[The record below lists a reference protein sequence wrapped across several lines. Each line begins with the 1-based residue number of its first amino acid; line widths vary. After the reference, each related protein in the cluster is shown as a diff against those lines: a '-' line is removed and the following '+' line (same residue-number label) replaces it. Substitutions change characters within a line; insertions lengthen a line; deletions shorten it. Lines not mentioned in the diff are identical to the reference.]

1 MTDPESWTRPQAGSK
16 DVDSKAQT
24 APPPRPRLIVGVSG
38 ASGSVYALRLLE
50 LLRQGGVETHLVISR
65 AGEMT
70 LRHET
75 GLRRADLESRAD
87 FTHPVGNVGAAIA
100 SGSFRTLGMV
110 VAPCSVRTLAEIAT
124 GTTGS
129 LLTRA
134 ADVVLKERRR
144 LVLMLRETPLHLG
157 HIRNMAAVTEMGAIV
172 APPVPAFYAR
182 PADLDEMVTQTC
194 ARMLDLF
201 DLPALPVRRWGE
213 GLGLAMDRQ
222 EPPPAPKDQPDAEAE

>member
-1 MTDPESWTRPQAGSK
+1 MGNE
-16 DVDSKAQT
+16 T
-24 APPPRPRLIVGVSG
+24 AKTPGPTRPRLIVGVSG

-50 LLRQGGVETHLVISR
+50 LLRMAGVESHLVVSR

-75 GLRRADLESRAD
+75 GLRRADLEGLAD
-87 FTHPVGNVGAAIA
+87 HVHPVGNVGAPIA

-110 VAPCSVRTLAEIAT
+110 IAPCSVRTLAEVAS
-124 GTTGS
+124 GTTAS

-182 PADLDEMVTQTC
+182 PESLDAMVTQTC
-194 ARMLDLF
+194 SRVLDLF

-213 GLGLAMDRQ
+213 DLHLAAG
-222 EPPPAPKDQPDAEAE
+222 PHSAPGPDQPVEEPE